1 MFYVVYLLTAS
12 QSGSSN
18 ICVKPAPLS
27 HQRRS
32 TFYRRSHSTS
42 SSLSSSSA
50 TAAVGR
56 FHCDVSVMCDTADD
70 GHFMF
75 NFTTD
80 TASGRTDAHETDKTN
95 DTDKDTLTVTN
106 KLTGNI
112 TDTGNTTSGTDKRTQ
127 CDKDKDVTAVQE
139 NFTSLNSVLC
149 FNTSAHTT
157 PFLFNF
163 DSNLQEL

>member
-1 MFYVVYLLTAS
+1 
-12 QSGSSN
+12 
-18 ICVKPAPLS
+18 
-27 HQRRS
+27 
-32 TFYRRSHSTS
+32 
-42 SSLSSSSA
+42 
-50 TAAVGR
+50 
-56 FHCDVSVMCDTADD
+56 VMCDTADD

-80 TASGRTDAHETDKTN
+80 TASGRTDAHETDKTS
-95 DTDKDTLTVTN
+95 DTDRDTLTVTN
-106 KLTGNI
+106 TLTGSI
-112 TDTGNTTSGTDKRTQ
+112 TDTGNTTSGTDERTQ